1 MLKIFNVR
9 GENEKIEIK
18 LSLEE
23 RNLRS
28 FRFLRENKREMLK
41 ICNFREEKAETR
53 KFEVEIQRKQRLEDR
68 KIEKTIYQREKSSK
82 FSILNEKIREI
93 FKVLKKK

>member
-1 MLKIFNVR
+1 
-9 GENEKIEIK
+9 
-18 LSLEE
+18 
-23 RNLRS
+23 
-28 FRFLRENKREMLK
+28 
-41 ICNFREEKAETR
+41 
-53 KFEVEIQRKQRLEDR
+53 VEIQRKQRLEDR